1 MNTHQ
6 RHQFTLFY
14 NENINSMLF
23 RCYHV
28 SMKKSVD
35 MFFYKMN
42 FYKKMSVK
50 NTKTLRKGL
59 ENLQPQ
65 ISELQF

>member
-23 RCYHV
+23 RCYRV

-50 NTKTLRKGL
+50 NTKTLTKGL

>member
-1 MNTHQ
+1 
-6 RHQFTLFY
+6 
-14 NENINSMLF
+14 MLF
-23 RCYHV
+23 RCYRV

>member
-23 RCYHV
+23 RCYRV

-35 MFFYKMN
+35 MF